1 MSTLDRVANAAE
13 SPLTLPLTRRLPPRD
28 TIQERFEVFH
38 AKHPEV
44 YALLVRLTRD
54 VKRRGY
60 SRYSMKAI

>member
-13 SPLTLPLTRRLPPRD
+13 SHLTLPLTR
-28 TIQERFEVFH
+28 QERFEVFH